1 MWATQTLKRS
11 RSMSSETRAS
21 ARWAALRKTSAGSLK
36 RGGRGRA
43 AGGRR
48 VRGFAHE
55 APESLHEAPG
65 ALHALLGP
73 DHVALRGRIG
83 EHEPA
88 RGVGA
93 VAGDDVVGGDGG
105 ATRVRHLLNLAHRA
119 TV

>member
-11 RSMSSETRAS
+11 RSMSSETRERAV
-21 ARWAALRKTSAGSLK
+21 GSLAQGE
-36 RGGRGRA
+36 RRLAEVWRA
-43 AGGRR
+43 RQINGCRCL
-48 VRGFAHE
+48 RGFAHE
-55 APESLHEAPG
+55 APESLHEAPS

-93 VAGDDVVGGDGG
+93 VAGDDVVGVDGV
-105 ATRVRHLLNLAHRA
+105 APRLRHLL
-119 TV
+119 